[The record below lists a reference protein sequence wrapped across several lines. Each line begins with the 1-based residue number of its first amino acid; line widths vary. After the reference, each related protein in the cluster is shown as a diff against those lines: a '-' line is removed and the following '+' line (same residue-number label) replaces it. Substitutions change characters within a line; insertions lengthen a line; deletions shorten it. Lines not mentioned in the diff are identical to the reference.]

1 MSAFERDLASAL
13 AASEE
18 TFAAEAA
25 DRDKA
30 EGAKP
35 SPIRAPGSRKL
46 RAESVAEDRRWARR
60 SAAPRRCC

>member
-1 MSAFERDLASAL
+1 MSAFESDLASAL

-25 DRDKA
+25 DRGKA
-30 EGAKP
+30 EDAK
-35 SPIRAPGSRKL
+35 PIRAPGSRKL